1 MRMIARLTRAVTWKL
16 VTVETG
22 MLVSLVITRTR
33 LMMVRWF
40 VLWPGWRRRRR
51 RLLIHVFI
59 LHDHFWRLGI
69 FVLVLEDPIL

>member
-1 MRMIARLTRAVTWKL
+1 MRMIALLTRAVTWKL

-40 VLWPGWRRRRR
+40 VLWLGRGK
-51 RLLIHVFI
+51 RLLVNVFI
-59 LHDHFWRLGI
+59 FYDHFWRLGVFI
-69 FVLVLEDPIL
+69 LVLLEGNIGK